1 MVSSRRAARS
11 LVGPL
16 GFVGFWGLVGSLA
29 ALAACGGNVVI
40 ADGESGGGGN
50 GRGDGG
56 SSVVT
61 TPAQPAA
68 TTSSSD
74 TTSGPTVGPAF
85 IYPSGPDELT
95 FRLTTFGASCSA
107 PALEAPFNQCDW
119 ADLRITFPSSAFTP
133 GTTLD
138 SSFFAAQC
146 TISES
151 GKADASGTCE
161 SGTGGGNLFG
171 SLRFD
176 SIDGSTTTVTLSGWA
191 DFFIDHEVDGTIVA
205 ENCSTGF

>member
-1 MVSSRRAARS
+1 MTTS
-11 LVGPL
+11 LRLL
-16 GFVGFWGLVGSLA
+16 GSVTVMCGAFV
-29 ALAACGGNVVI
+29 AACGGNVVI
-40 ADGESGGGGN
+40 ADGESGGNGN
-50 GRGDGG
+50 GG
-56 SSVVT
+56 STVVT
-61 TPAQPAA
+61 TPAQPAV
-68 TTSSSD
+68 TTTSSD

-85 IYPSGPDELT
+85 IFPSGPDELT

-138 SSFFAAQC
+138 TSFSAAQC

-151 GKADASGTCE
+151 GKPDASGTCE
-161 SGTGGGNLFG
+161 SGAGGGNLFG

-176 SIDGSTTTVTLSGWA
+176 SIDGSTTTVTLA
-191 DFFIDHEVDGTIVA
+191 DWNTTFTDHPIDGTIVA